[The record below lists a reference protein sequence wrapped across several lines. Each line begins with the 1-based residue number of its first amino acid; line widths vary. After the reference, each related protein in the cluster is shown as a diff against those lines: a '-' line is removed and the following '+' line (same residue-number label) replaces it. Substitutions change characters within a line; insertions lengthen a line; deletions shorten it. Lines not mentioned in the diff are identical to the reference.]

1 MVTNN
6 MHNEIN
12 ERLIHQCLEII
23 KRKFKQQNMTYADIA
38 DILTVSENTV
48 KRMLNAKD
56 IGLERL
62 LTLADLCDLQ
72 LDTLLAEA
80 KQRPTPYNY
89 FTQQQDEAFYRM
101 PNLWHYFSELF
112 YYAKSAETIK
122 NENGITDLSTYR
134 YLRALEK
141 LGLLEL
147 LPNNHIKFLI
157 ATPIGF
163 ASDSLVLKTNIARF
177 IKSTCDTVI
186 SGKKSP
192 QHFMWVKPIR
202 MPLALFKKMNE
213 ELVTTINKYTEV
225 AEVAFVNDLT
235 LPEFQTTLVGHPL
248 DLGDY
253 KDAGI
258 FDIDEI

>member
-1 MVTNN
+1 MNN
-6 MHNEIN
+6 KMNEH
-12 ERLIHQCLEII
+12 LISQCLQVI
-23 KRKFKQQNMTYADIA
+23 KRKLKEKNMTYADIA
-38 DILTVSENTV
+38 DIFSVSENTI
-48 KRMLNAKD
+48 KRMLNGKD
-56 IGLERL
+56 IGFERL
-62 LTLADLCDLQ
+62 LMLAELCEIQ
-72 LDTLLAEA
+72 LDTLLKEA
-80 KQRPTPYNY
+80 KGRPTPYNY
-89 FTQQQDEAFYRM
+89 FTPEQDEAFYRM
-101 PNLWHYFSELF
+101 PNLWRYFSELF
-112 YYAKSAETIK
+112 YYSKPAETIK
-122 NENGITDLSTYR
+122 KETNITELSTYR

-147 LPNNHIKFLI
+147 LPNNNVKFLV

-163 ASDSLVLKTNIARF
+163 SSDSLVLKANIARF

-202 MPLALFKKMNE
+202 MPLTLFKKMNE

-225 AEVAFVNDLT
+225 AEIAYVNDLT

-253 KDAGI
+253 KDADI
-258 FDIDEI
+258 IDIDEI